1 MPLPQDNSGG
11 RACVFFAIAILS
23 LGLANESLGQMI
35 SASKTPLTPPKT
47 SEGVAVWYNVPPNSL
62 AKRRAGKDE
71 LTAAHNR
78 LPLGTKVRVTHIANG
93 KSVVVRITDRGIT
106 NRRVLIDLCKEAA
119 EKLDMLR
126 EGSARV
132 RLEVLPDE
140 NAPASKAKTPPW

>member
-1 MPLPQDNSGG
+1 MPSPQDNSGE
-11 RACVFFAIAILS
+11 RTCLFLTIAILS

-35 SASKTPLTPPKT
+35 SASKAPFTPPKM
-47 SEGVAVWYNVPPNSL
+47 SEGLAVWYNVPPNSL

-93 KSVVVRITDRGIT
+93 KSVVVRITDLGIT
-106 NRRVLIDLCKEAA
+106 NRRVLIDLCREAA
-119 EKLDMLR
+119 DKLDMLR

-140 NAPASKAKTPPW
+140 NAPASKTKAPPW